1 MTEQLRRHAAVLF
14 RAFKSRNYRLFYAGQ
29 TVSLL
34 GTWMQ
39 SVAVGWM
46 AYRLSNSSLWLG
58 LIGFASQLPSLLVM
72 PFAGVLSDRLD
83 RRRMLFITQT
93 AFMLQAT
100 ALAALYYAHALS
112 LWYMVALSLLLGVI
126 NAFDIP
132 IRQSF
137 VVEIIDDKEDIG
149 NAIALNSSMVN
160 GSRLVGPA
168 LAGFLIA
175 WYDEGICFLVN
186 AVSFVA
192 VMISLI
198 LMRVRPIQGRT
209 DGQSVWQGLRDG
221 VRYVFGHKS
230 MRYIIFLLAL
240 ASFVGMPYTVLLPIF
255 ARDVLGG
262 GPHTLGILMGA
273 SGLGALA
280 GSLFLASRKGTT
292 HWARIIFVAAMIF
305 GMMLIAFSWSR
316 RFWVSILLIVGAGF
330 GMMVHMAMSN
340 TVLQS
345 LSDDEM
351 RGRVI
356 SFYAMAFIG
365 MTPFGSLL
373 GGFLSDLWGASLT
386 LTFAGV
392 LCLVGAVLFRSKM
405 KVLGEC
411 R

>member
-1 MTEQLRRHAAVLF
+1 LTEQLRRHAAVLF

>member
-1 MTEQLRRHAAVLF
+1 
-14 RAFKSRNYRLFYAGQ
+14 
-29 TVSLL
+29 
-34 GTWMQ
+34 MQ